1 MQATT
6 VHVGVVNLNVCRLGR
21 RRGVGTG
28 VSAIFAHQDETHMA
42 ADRAKNKHM
51 HGWLAGWL
59 VDARGI
65 RLGEAKL

>member
-1 MQATT
+1 MS
-6 VHVGVVNLNVCRLGR
+6 VG

-28 VSAIFAHQDETHMA
+28 VSVIFAHQDETHMA

-59 VDARGI
+59 AGWLVDARGI
-65 RLGEAKL
+65 RLGEAISRRARHLK